1 MDNIYLI
8 YGDEEF
14 LIDKE
19 IKNIINKIGTFSSK
33 ISSDYIIDLIYS
45 LLFKKNYQELLIKK
59 VSMNLDWDERRNES
73 THEKGKG
80 E

>member
-19 IKNIINKIGTFSSK
+19 IKNIINKFNSSMENVAR
-33 ISSDYIIDLIYS
+33 Y
-45 LLFKKNYQELLIKK
+45 
-59 VSMNLDWDERRNES
+59 NLDETNVR
-73 THEKGKG
+73 
-80 E
+80 

>member
-1 MDNIYLI
+1 MNAII
-8 YGDEEF
+8 
-14 LIDKE
+14 E
-19 IKNIINKIGTFSSK
+19 IRSAIEKQGGLKSFSSK

>member
-19 IKNIINKIGTFSSK
+19 IKNIINKNI
-33 ISSDYIIDLIYS
+33 LRYS
-45 LLFKKNYQELLIKK
+45 IWFN
-59 VSMNLDWDERRNES
+59 NR
-73 THEKGKG
+73 
-80 E
+80 